1 MKNQIF
7 HDLKSAK
14 ISPPRIELKFE
25 GKAAFTVT
33 NTKSTISGLQDD
45 L

>member
-1 MKNQIF
+1 MKNRIF
-7 HDLKSAK
+7 PDLKSAK
-14 ISPPRIELKFE
+14 ISPPRIELKFA

-33 NTKSTISGLQDD
+33 NTKRAILGLRDD